1 MLKKIVYTLL
11 TTLCMIS
18 LLSCEGD
25 DVLGGNNNNNGTVGK
40 GTIYGVI
47 TDYATGEPIANANV
61 QLRPTG
67 ETTLTGYDGRF
78 EFIDMAEGDYSLIV
92 SKAEYTDL
100 IDDYVISVRSGLR
113 LRRDVQIKKVPT
125 YIRITDMKGNDI
137 SSLDFSSDV
146 STNVLSFNV
155 YNNGTV
161 KINCN
166 VVYSCDWISFI
177 SPTSCTIVP
186 GDNAMVTIQID
197 RSKLEAGFN
206 TTTLYVSSN
215 NGSNSLQISVI
226 GEEIIPSVLT
236 LPVTDTEGGISPLAN
251 VFNARVTEVGNP
263 AYYKRGFCFSATNS
277 MPTINNNS
285 IEVQGTGWGEYSYT
299 SWYFWDNPQKQKY
312 YVRAWLMYGS
322 NNIIYGNV
330 VSFVFNDW

>member
-137 SSLDFSSDV
+137 SSLDFSSEA
-146 STNVLSFNV
+146 STNVLSFNI

-166 VVYSCDWISFI
+166 FTYSCDWITFI

-186 GDNAMVTIQID
+186 GNNAMITIQID
-197 RSKLEAGFN
+197 RSKLKADLN
-206 TTTLYVSSN
+206 TTFLYVSSN
-215 NGSNSLQISVI
+215 NGSNMLLVSAI
-226 GEEIIPSVLT
+226 GEEILPNVVT
-236 LPVTDTEGGISPLAN
+236 LPVTYVNGEITPWCNTFHAQ
-251 VFNARVTEVGNP
+251 VTIEGNP

-277 MPTINNNS
+277 MPTINDNK
-285 IEVQGTGWGEYSYT
+285 IEIQGTGLGEYSYT
-299 SWYFWDNPQKQKY
+299 HRTFPSNTQKY
-312 YVRAWLMYGS
+312 YVRSWLMYGS
-322 NNIIYGNV
+322 GNIIYGNV
-330 VSFVFNDW
+330 VSFVYNDL